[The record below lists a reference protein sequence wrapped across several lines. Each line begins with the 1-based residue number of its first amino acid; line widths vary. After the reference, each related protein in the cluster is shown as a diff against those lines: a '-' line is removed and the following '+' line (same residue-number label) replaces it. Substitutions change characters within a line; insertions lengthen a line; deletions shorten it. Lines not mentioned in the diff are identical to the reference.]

1 MSNKIKI
8 LERIIFWLVFA
19 CLMFT
24 ILFSIYMAITLP
36 PYSVDPYEGKSK
48 ADYILAAVMSISAIL
63 VLFAP
68 SILEKKL
75 KIKIPSLMTIF
86 FILFLFAS
94 AYLGELRNYYYK
106 LPFWDNLLHFF
117 SSMMMGALSF
127 SIINGFNQY
136 RITKLSPLYVAIFSF
151 CFAMTIGA
159 LWEIIEFIMDGIAGL
174 NSQKY
179 ATESGTLLVGREAL
193 EDTMFDILINT
204 AGAIVMSTIGYISL
218 KHKKSLITKLL
229 AIKKPA
235 KQKYIYNFKV
245 ESIEIKQFIIK
256 NIKLKINK
264 NLKINKI
271 YSINKQN
278 SQSLKNKDNNYP
290 KDVTTR

>member
-1 MSNKIKI
+1 MNNKIKI

-24 ILFSIYMAITLP
+24 ILFSIYMATTLP

-159 LWEIIEFIMDGIAGL
+159 IWEIIEFTMDGIAGL

-264 NLKINKI
+264 NIKINKI
-271 YSINKQN
+271 YTINIDKTQTTQN
-278 SQSLKNKDNNYP
+278 KVDKHP
-290 KDVTTR
+290 KEVTTR

>member
-159 LWEIIEFIMDGIAGL
+159 VWEIIEFTMDGIAGL

-179 ATESGTLLVGREAL
+179 ATETGTLLVGREAL

-218 KHKKSLITKLL
+218 KHKKSFITKLL
-229 AIKKPA
+229 AIKKPTSQN
-235 KQKYIYNFKV
+235 KIYTYKV
-245 ESIEIKQFIIK
+245 ESLEIKQFIIK
-256 NIKLKINK
+256 KIKLKVNK
-264 NLKINKI
+264 KLKINKI
-271 YSINKQN
+271 YSSNKQN
-278 SQSLKNKDNNYP
+278 SQSLNKKDNQHP
-290 KDVTTR
+290 KEVTTR